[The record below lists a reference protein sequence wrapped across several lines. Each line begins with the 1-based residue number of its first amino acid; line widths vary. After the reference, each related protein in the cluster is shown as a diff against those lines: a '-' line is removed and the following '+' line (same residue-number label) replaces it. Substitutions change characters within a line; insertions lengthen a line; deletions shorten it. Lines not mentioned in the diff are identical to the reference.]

1 MKRKKAMTSAGKAE
15 IIAFLYGKATIYIAI
30 KYPVSRQ
37 CSGTIPYN
45 SKTKAVSPAPRIA
58 AVPRR
63 TIQ

>member
-1 MKRKKAMTSAGKAE
+1 MKRKKAMTSARKAE
-15 IIAFLYGKATIYIAI
+15 IIAFLNGKVTIYIAI